1 MLRATYFETYVEN
14 GIYWIIS
21 TNLMKAFNID
31 KSVVRGV
38 ELELDSRPVPF
49 FQTVLRATIQD
60 PRDDGINKAYNGN
73 LLPGEPVHSY
83 YVEGDLF
90 LPFHLSPSFSMDYR
104 SRMFSDRMNDTKQP
118 PVTRYNA
125 ALSWHPWDKTR
136 LTFAVNN
143 ITDETYRNIFT
154 PFPIP
159 GREYRF
165 TIIQGF

>member
-1 MLRATYFETYVEN
+1 MK
-14 GIYWIIS
+14 

-31 KSVVRGV
+31 KSVIRGV
-38 ELELDSRPVPF
+38 ELELDSRPTTF
-49 FQTVLRATIQD
+49 FQTVMRATIQD

-83 YVEGDLF
+83 YLEGALF

-104 SRMFSDRMNDTKQP
+104 SRMFSDRMNFTKQP

-125 ALSWHPWDKTR
+125 ALSWRPWDKTR